1 MTEHFLLR
9 DRHGESL
16 VYAEL
21 NPTPAKI
28 EEARLCL
35 REGVLHLHLMFD
47 YGGGHQGLTL
57 RMDHPGCAEILL
69 ALFRMFKVD
78 SVEKL
83 EGRYA
88 NALRDSDGG
97 FAGFVIGIANLE
109 PDGHQFMLVR
119 DISKWVSS
127 LPLIKKHLESVS

>member
-1 MTEHFLLR
+1 MSEHFLLR
-9 DRHGESL
+9 DSWEENL

-28 EEARLCL
+28 EEVELCL
-35 REGVLHLHLMFD
+35 RDGILHLHLMFD

-69 ALFRMFKVD
+69 SLFTMFKVD

-83 EGRYA
+83 KGRYA

-109 PDGHQFMLVR
+109 PDGHQFMLVK
-119 DISKWVSS
+119 DISKWVAS
-127 LPLIKKHLESVS
+127 LPLIKKHLESVT